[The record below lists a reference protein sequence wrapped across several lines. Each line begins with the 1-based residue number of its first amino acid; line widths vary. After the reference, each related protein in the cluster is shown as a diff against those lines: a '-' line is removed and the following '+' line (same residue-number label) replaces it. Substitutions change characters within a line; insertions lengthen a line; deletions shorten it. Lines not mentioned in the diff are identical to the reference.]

1 MEECTN
7 SPFEL
12 LGDPIIS
19 NGTTSG
25 DSDSTIYTR
34 AYRVDDNGRSMLIA
48 LARSHGSCGTCSG
61 DSESDSTPILRK
73 GFRAEITGT
82 VVALSSDG
90 VPVQVQIS
98 DAKRSNDQGTVCGLT
113 RVTPAPA
120 PMDVDNNE
128 KENESSK
135 QSNDTGV
142 TVLSVIVVVMASSL
156 AVMSL
161 YFGVLGGSNASK
173 STIK

>member
-1 MEECTN
+1 M
-7 SPFEL
+7 
-12 LGDPIIS
+12 
-19 NGTTSG
+19 
-25 DSDSTIYTR
+25 YTR

-90 VPVQVQIS
+90 VPVQVQIT

-120 PMDVDNNE
+120 PMDVDNE
-128 KENESSK
+128 EESESNK

-142 TVLSVIVVVMASSL
+142 TVLSVIVVVMAASL

-161 YFGVLGGSNASK
+161 YFGVFGGSNASK
-173 STIK
+173 STAK